1 MSIPPA
7 LGRMAFLWAV
17 PLASVNEGKKAQ
29 ARPRDRMAGMRYM
42 NPQPQ
47 KAPKGKQKWQP
58 IR

>member
-1 MSIPPA
+1 MAFPWSVP
-7 LGRMAFLWAV
+7 LGRSLG
-17 PLASVNEGKKAQ
+17 SVNEGKKAQ

>member
-7 LGRMAFLWAV
+7 LGRMA
-17 PLASVNEGKKAQ
+17 PVNEGKKAQ

-47 KAPKGKQKWQP
+47 KAPKGNQEWQP